1 MAESTEMA
9 GVIRLSPK
17 KNEAPRNPSDIITQR
32 IREPSGALRLNKNYD
47 EWLRRGAGTLQLTI
61 TPRAARVAGAPP
73 EAWLLDVDSCRE
85 AAGPGDRRRNL
96 RRFYRSW
103 EKWNRLR
110 GPLLTAA
117 DRAAFD
123 AGYGEAA

>member
-1 MAESTEMA
+1 M
-9 GVIRLSPK
+9 L
-17 KNEAPRNPSDIITQR
+17 
-32 IREPSGALRLNKNYD
+32 
-47 EWLRRGAGTLQLTI
+47 
-61 TPRAARVAGAPP
+61 VAGAPP

-110 GPLLTAA
+110 GALLTAA
-117 DRAAFD
+117 DRAAFE